1 MAKKSEDQKDISATN
16 VAGAASEKT
25 ATESKAGS
33 RASGGVGRS
42 SRAKSTAGSVASEK
56 MDAPPLA
63 ADTEA
68 LPGAI
73 NKPPAN
79 AAEDVGSPSGSVDR
93 VHLAGAAEPVS
104 NDGPSAG
111 GETRVEDSPVG
122 EANVEGEAGAGGGF
136 NRASCGTACEWLRS
150 FTGGGCFCAAL
161 SFLTRLGPAR
171 EHTREELGAS
181 MLFFPLVGILLG
193 LLALIP
199 VWLIP
204 AGYFWLKAWAF
215 VAVMVWLT
223 RGLHW
228 DGLADL
234 ADALGSNRS
243 GEAFQEVLK
252 DSRSGVF
259 AILAVVFC
267 AIGYIFAA
275 QSLLLGETWLPFVLA
290 PAFARCA
297 PLYIANLSRPYATS
311 SLGKLM
317 EQGVDLKIAVA
328 WTAGLALVAVLAGYV
343 LAAVLSLV
351 ASAAVL
357 YYLLNLAQRH
367 EGYNGDFM
375 GAGVVLV
382 ELGTLLAFA
391 LG

>member
-1 MAKKSEDQKDISATN
+1 MAKKSEDQKNISATN
-16 VAGAASEKT
+16 VVEVASEKST
-25 ATESKAGS
+25 ATPKDGS
-33 RASGGVGRS
+33 RTARGAGRS
-42 SRAKSTAGSVASEK
+42 SRAKSAAASVASEK

-63 ADTEA
+63 AGVEA
-68 LPGAI
+68 LPGAVD
-73 NKPPAN
+73 KPPVD
-79 AAEDVGSPSGSVDR
+79 AAEDVGSPSVSVDS
-93 VHLAGAAEPVS
+93 VHFTGAGEPVG

-111 GETRVEDSPVG
+111 GETRVEASSVG
-122 EANVEGEAGAGGGF
+122 ETNAEGEPRGGGV
-136 NRASCGTACEWLRS
+136 RCASCGKACEWLRS

-181 MLFFPLVGILLG
+181 MLFFPLVGLLLG

-215 VAVMVWLT
+215 AVVMVWLT

-259 AILAVVFC
+259 AILGVVFC
-267 AIGYIFAA
+267 AIGYVFAA
-275 QSLLLGETWLPFVLA
+275 QSLLLDEAWLPLVLA

-343 LAAVLSLV
+343 LAAVLSLAV
-351 ASAAVL
+351 SAAVL
-357 YYLLNLAQRH
+357 YYLLNLAERH
-367 EGYNGDFM
+367 DGYNGDFM